1 MTGEFAAFLVLQAAA
16 QAARER
22 GDYAG
27 ATFLLLK
34 AVPGLEMQSPESG
47 TLGLLYLELA
57 ECLELS
63 GDGHQAEQWNRK
75 ASEVIIQRTSFFLPE
90 LKPALFRPTFQAP
103 TSKDLSLLGS
113 RLHSLESS
121 NIIP

>member
-63 GDGHQAEQWNRK
+63 GNGDQAEQWYKK
-75 ASEVIIQRTSFFLPE
+75 AAEVVQQKTSFFLPE
-90 LKPALFRPTFQAP
+90 VKAALF
-103 TSKDLSLLGS
+103 
-113 RLHSLESS
+113 SS
-121 NIIP
+121 DVPSPNH